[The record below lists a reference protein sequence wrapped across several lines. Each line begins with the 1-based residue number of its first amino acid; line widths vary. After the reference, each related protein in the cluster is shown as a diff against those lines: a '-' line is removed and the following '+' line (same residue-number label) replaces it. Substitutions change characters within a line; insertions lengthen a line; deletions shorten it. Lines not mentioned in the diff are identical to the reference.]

1 MRKIILGIFLTLL
14 SMLTV
19 NLPANPAPCN
29 DSMQT
34 RDLAHEL
41 KIGILYHDIAQ
52 VWGNTKIEGGYD
64 VSAEFQLGSGF
75 LRHGIGVSVNSK
87 GQTSRVYYSLVPRL
101 VLNRPLC
108 VSFALGVAYQWDAV
122 RKLGSPILFR
132 VAGEIGYRFGPHSI
146 SIILDHISN
155 ANLAEHNA
163 GLDLFGIRYGWRW

>member
-14 SMLTV
+14 SMWTV

-52 VWGNTKIEGGYD
+52 VWGNTKIEKGVDLNG
-64 VSAEFQLGSGF
+64 ELI
-75 LRHGIGVSVNSK
+75 IGTGLARASVGASYNLF
-87 GQTSRVYYSLVPRL
+87 GHTSRVTTCLVISHGVDNL
-101 VLNRPLC
+101 
-108 VSFALGVAYQWDAV
+108 SFNLFVGGAVAVNPV
-122 RKLGSPILFR
+122 RKLGSPVLFR

-163 GLDLFGIRYGWRW
+163 GLDLLGIRYGWRW